1 FEQLISASP
10 EAQPPSQNLTACV
23 GSAGFLARNFPP
35 PNAQQPQPKPSQTYL
50 KFPVSLLEHLL
61 RWVAEDSGDAT
72 GVAIGIDEGWAVN
85 AILALPFDGEGGIG
99 FLQVDRLGVSAPGQL
114 GCKMVG
120 GIEQPGIAGI
130 GGE

>member
-1 FEQLISASP
+1 MIC
-10 EAQPPSQNLTACV
+10 CV
-23 GSAGFLARNFPP
+23 QRLPLLSLLVTLPVERSVVLPHVN
-35 PNAQQPQPKPSQTYL
+35 PSQTYL